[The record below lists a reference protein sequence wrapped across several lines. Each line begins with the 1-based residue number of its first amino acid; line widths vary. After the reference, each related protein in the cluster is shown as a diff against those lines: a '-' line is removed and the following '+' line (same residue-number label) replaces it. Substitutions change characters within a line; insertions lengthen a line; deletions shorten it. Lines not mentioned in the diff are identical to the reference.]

1 LIASAVIAVISL
13 LLFVYWF
20 RYTCLLILSAKTA
33 RDYARDVAA
42 ANQLSFVEA
51 QSRLAGNPMNPAL
64 EQVHEALERD
74 YRLVVYLLRHAANYH
89 AAEETLEHWI
99 LRLDYRFMCLKY
111 HVTRAFSLRMA
122 RGALL
127 EMAAIINHMANNMG
141 ERVAVSS
148 RA

>member
-1 LIASAVIAVISL
+1 LIASAIIAVISL

-42 ANQLSFVEA
+42 ANQLSFVEV
-51 QSRLAGNPMNPAL
+51 QSRLAGSPMNPAL
-64 EQVHEALERD
+64 EQVHQALERD

-89 AAEETLEHWI
+89 AAEESLEHWI
-99 LRLDYRFMCLKY
+99 LRLDYRFMCIWY
-111 HVTRAFSLRMA
+111 HVSRTFSMRMA

-127 EMAAIINHMANNMG
+127 EMASIINHMANNMG